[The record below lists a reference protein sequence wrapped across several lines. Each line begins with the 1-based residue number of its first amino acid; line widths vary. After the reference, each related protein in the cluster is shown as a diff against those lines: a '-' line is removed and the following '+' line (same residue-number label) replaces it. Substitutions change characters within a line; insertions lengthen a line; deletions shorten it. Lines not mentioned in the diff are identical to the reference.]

1 MERSMKNAKSMM
13 RPAAIALAICS
24 ASITAPAS
32 AADSVDAAVK
42 ASAATGAALKNR
54 TIGYALTSE
63 YWAIHAKD
71 PKTECPQG
79 FNEGPREQYEREFPK
94 AGPKRTVLE
103 TELKREADIWFPSL
117 EADGFPYFLQ
127 VGTTA
132 PGINLDGRIGPNDYT
147 SPDGEKGIDNEFNR
161 VQGCI
166 SGMRPTPGS
175 ESFTYYYAQRGL
187 RQNNY
192 MRILIELTNVDD
204 LSNDGDVT
212 VTIYRGRDHL
222 RTDATTTAY
231 LPYGTQRVD
240 SRWGKRFTHV
250 LRGKIEN
257 GVLTTEPADVIL
269 PEVFFN
275 ASRTEVLL
283 KGSHFKLKLTPE
295 GADGLLGGYVDI
307 LHWHRNVQRG
317 YGLYLLGHDPQ
328 VPASVYRAMMRHAD
342 GYPDQTGRNTA
353 ISAAKQFTFKQV
365 FIQHSTVPAAD
376 VASRD

>member
-1 MERSMKNAKSMM
+1 MKHARST
-13 RPAAIALAICS
+13 IGFALAIYAGS
-24 ASITAPAS
+24 LTS
-32 AADSVDAAVK
+32 AAAADGVDAALK
-42 ASAATGAALKNR
+42 SASSPLKNG
-54 TIGYALTSE
+54 TIGYVLTGE

-71 PKTECPQG
+71 AKAECPNG

-94 AGPKRTVLE
+94 DGPKRTVLE

-117 EADGFPYFLQ
+117 EPDGFPYHLQ

-147 SPDGEKGIDNEFNR
+147 SPDGEQGIDNEFNR

-192 MRILIELTNVDD
+192 MRILIELTKVDD
-204 LSNDGDVT
+204 LSNDDDVT
-212 VTIYRGRDHL
+212 VTIYRGLNHL
-222 RTDATTTAY
+222 RTDATTNAY
-231 LPYGTQRVD
+231 LAYGTQRVD
-240 SRWGKRFTHV
+240 TRWGKRFTHA

-257 GVLTTEPADVIL
+257 GVLTTEPADVTL
-269 PEVFFN
+269 PEYFFN
-275 ASRTEVLL
+275 SSRTEVFL
-283 KGSHFKLKLTPE
+283 KGSRFKLKLTPE

-328 VPASVYRAMMRHAD
+328 VPASVYRAMMKHAD
-342 GYPDQTGRNTA
+342 GYPDQIGRNTA

-365 FIQHSTVPAAD
+365 FIQHSTVTAAE